1 MNTKIFRQYE
11 GSWAN
16 KPYPTKGCR
25 VSGAGCGLVALTHI
39 AIEQE
44 DKKNWTPETLRP
56 YMLKHGYAIS
66 GQGTTWNGMTQ
77 TLHYLGYKNVCYITE
92 SMPMKDAFAEL
103 NKGNRIGIILFYGG
117 YSKRYKK
124 WYRTPDGTVWTA
136 NGHYIMFG
144 NYKYENG
151 KHWFYLKDSGGRK
164 HDGWY
169 SYETSMKGCV
179 GQMWIVERTGVQV
192 TSPKAT
198 TKDGKLVADGVGG
211 AATVK
216 AMQRFFGVTQD
227 GIISS
232 QNKNLKKYYPAL
244 KSISF
249 SDKPKG
255 SITIKKMQTWLGI
268 SSDGILGKASIT
280 ALQKKL
286 GLKDPDGTF
295 GPNTMKAWQLYLNNH
310 EKAVYPRPA
319 NPVTKPSAPSKTWQE
334 RANDWAKDISKQK
347 YHYVRWKS
355 NSKATQTCP
364 ICKGRKYNNAYGW
377 NCIGFAYACWRHGGK
392 LGNKCNCG
400 VIANEVANKLLKA
413 TRSEAIKMASTRI
426 GVPVDVIRNGGKA
439 IPLSS
444 LKAGD
449 ICMLYRGSKYYH
461 TIYYMGNGKYAE
473 SNTTGGIGSA
483 KNIRANLSLSSTAKA
498 NLKCAIRYTGK

>member
-1 MNTKIFRQYE
+1 MNTKIFRQYD
-11 GSWAN
+11 GPWAK
-16 KPYPTKGCR
+16 KPYPTKGCT

-92 SMPMKDAFAEL
+92 ATPMKDAFAEL

-136 NGHYIMFG
+136 SGHYIMFG

-169 SYETSMKGCV
+169 SYESSMKGCV
-179 GQMWIVERTGVQV
+179 GQMWIVERTGVQT

-198 TKDGKLVADGVGG
+198 TSDGKLVVDGIGG

-216 AMQRFFGVTQD
+216 ALQKVLGVTVD

-232 QNKNLKKYYPAL
+232 QNKNLKKFYPAL
-244 KSISF
+244 KSVSF
-249 SDKPKG
+249 SDNPKG
-255 SITIKKMQTWLGI
+255 SATIKMLQKNLGI
-268 SSDGILGKASIT
+268 STDGILGKTTVTIIQKMLGVKQDGILGAAT
-280 ALQKKL
+280 MKALQK
-286 GLKDPDGTF
+286 
-295 GPNTMKAWQLYLNNH
+295 YLNEH
-310 EKAVYPRPA
+310 DKIIPPTPTPTPA
-319 NPVTKPSAPSKTWQE
+319 PTVKTQGDKIADTAKSYIGKVKYVKGGTSLKTGCDCTGFVQAIHRLHGIKLEVRKTWGKSVG
-334 RANDWAKDISKQK
+334 KDISKAK
-347 YHYVRWKS
+347 R
-355 NSKATQTCP
+355 
-364 ICKGRKYNNAYGW
+364 G
-377 NCIGFAYACWRHGGK
+377 
-392 LGNKCNCG
+392 
-400 VIANEVANKLLKA
+400 
-413 TRSEAIKMASTRI
+413 
-426 GVPVDVIRNGGKA
+426 DVIFYNKNGSLRHMA
-439 IPLSS
+439 I
-444 LKAGD
+444 
-449 ICMLYRGSKYYH
+449 YN
-461 TIYYMGNGKYAE
+461 GNGKIIHNSTSHKDWHKDVCE
-473 SNTTGGIGSA
+473 DSVKRTGMTIGD
-483 KNIRANLSLSSTAKA
+483 IRRCWK
-498 NLKCAIRYTGK
+498 